1 MNASSVTKSEKR
13 EAKAISSS
21 DATAATATGA
31 ASPAGA
37 AVVDGCN
44 TLRRA
49 MIASAQEA
57 QTTTAPRQSPA
68 HAPMPFHGFAPH
80 FFCRSSSVRRRM
92 DRTALS
98 FSRPAS
104 SLDSMEGRQS
114 QYFHS
119 DGPPDDLFYR
129 AEMRFGATPFA
140 YRSKKIKRAVR
151 GQKQLVARRCQVR
164 RARLNS
170 ARPLPSKVRPKL
182 PECSHQ
188 ALNVLGLSG
197 MDDIQIEGRD

>member
-1 MNASSVTKSEKR
+1 
-13 EAKAISSS
+13 
-21 DATAATATGA
+21 
-31 ASPAGA
+31 
-37 AVVDGCN
+37 
-44 TLRRA
+44 
-49 MIASAQEA
+49 
-57 QTTTAPRQSPA
+57 
-68 HAPMPFHGFAPH
+68 
-80 FFCRSSSVRRRM
+80 M

-188 ALNVLGLSG
+188 ALDVLGLSG
-197 MDDIQIEGRD
+197 MDDIQIEGRDGCSLQDRRDSTDHDEIHLVCRENLENRRSQASVSSPRSLRIDHRFD